1 MYLRI
6 MANRS
11 IAQFRKK
18 LNDIASEVNNQ
29 KLYVG
34 AASAVGREVAKRIF
48 QDGISSDGGPITPAY
63 STKPI
68 YVGADASPRASAAG
82 KYQGGYGQFKRAI
95 GRGGNVNLFLFGF
108 FNRAYLASVINPTVR
123 TTAQGINIGIGI
135 NYSTQN
141 PREKVDG
148 LLSRYEDAF
157 KYSQSERELAI
168 EKNREVFRKLWR

>member
-1 MYLRI
+1 MYLRS

-18 LNDIASEVNNQ
+18 LNDITSEVNNQ

-34 AASAVGREVAKRIF
+34 AASAVGREVGKRIF

-68 YVGADASPRASAAG
+68 YVSASQSPRQSG
-82 KYQGGYGQFKRAI
+82 VGYFKGGYGQFKRAI
-95 GRGGNVNLFLFGF
+95 GRGGKVNLFLEGF
-108 FNRAYLASVINPTVR
+108 FNRAYLTSVINPTVR
-123 TTAQGINIGIGI
+123 TTQQGIVISIGV

-141 PREKVDG
+141 PQGKIDG
-148 LLSRYEDAF
+148 LLEKYEDAF

>member
-1 MYLRI
+1 

-18 LNDIASEVNNQ
+18 LNDITSEVNNQ

-34 AASAVGREVAKRIF
+34 AASAVGREVGKRIF

-63 STKPI
+63 STNPI
-68 YVGADASPRASAAG
+68 NVSASQSPRQSG
-82 KYQGGYGQFKRAI
+82 VGYFKGGYGQFKRAI
-95 GRGGNVNLFLFGF
+95 GRGSNVNLFLFGF

-123 TTAQGINIGIGI
+123 TTPQGINIGIGI